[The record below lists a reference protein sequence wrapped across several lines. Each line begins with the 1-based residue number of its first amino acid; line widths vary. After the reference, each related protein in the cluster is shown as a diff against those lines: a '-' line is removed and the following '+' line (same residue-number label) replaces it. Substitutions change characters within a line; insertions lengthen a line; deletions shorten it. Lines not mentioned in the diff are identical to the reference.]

1 MRTNSIGKAGK
12 TKRIVEAAID
22 NFNLNEPADIE
33 FIGDFIIEEV
43 NRMYDLF
50 NTGNGNGMYWK
61 LIHDLTPDIIEIIL
75 LNLFHIRR
83 ISLCDCI

>member
-50 NTGNGNGMYWK
+50 DTGNGNGMYWK
-61 LIHDLTPDIIEIIL
+61 PIHDLTPDIIEIIL

-83 ISLCDCI
+83 ISLCDYI

>member
-12 TKRIVEAAID
+12 TKRIVEAAIE
-22 NFNLNEPADIE
+22 NFNFEPADIE